1 MHNRVKVGADQE
13 ITDADFE
20 RIGLWPQEGDDAIV
34 KDFLLAGRGFTGF
47 VVTANGQT
55 AVDIS
60 DGRLY
65 DAGAQYASSAAQ
77 NFSVAGYIPLIAG
90 QKIILRLIA
99 QGREDDGYV
108 EARNNEVEVPTSG
121 GGTVVQRV
129 PDVKSRARVRNAI
142 IAAVAGAGSSVPQA
156 PATPV
161 GAVAIA
167 DILLNTGGVE
177 TITRRSENETPELD
191 GLARDFVALQEKNAQ
206 QDLEIAG
213 LRNDLAALGRQ
224 LRGSV
229 SQATLSALITD
240 VAGLKERADIPD
252 TGSPYGADHFLTDDE
267 SDIANVDYVARVEE
281 GIRFPYANYWSGPIA
296 LQNPNDPNF
305 MHAAQGLI
313 CPKYTPV
320 EGVVV
325 KKMTSTA
332 ALGGTTYQTMELT
345 QLTMARAVVRY
356 GDYFEVCENSSWWQ
370 SGRYD
375 PATGIFRIGDET
387 YEVDPGDIFGQPGHW
402 FQHNRVRRFWTDVV
416 NVPYELFQPVT
427 HNIQGV
433 VKAQTFIQSQDRW
446 VPGVKLGIVS
456 AGAGAEITAAL
467 VECNDDGTPN
477 PKRMLAKTTLAVAD
491 FKTFPTFTRFP
502 FAKPVFL
509 QKGIYALLLATTGDA
524 TVAMAEGQVF
534 LGGTLFESTDGV
546 FFQGDLT
553 KDMCFGV
560 EYCRFDLTRLPV
572 QLAGLNLDGGIHNI
586 GIVAA
591 MITPINADAAWQL
604 QVAGV
609 WRAIEPTGASGETL
623 FGAGV
628 TPFYDFRVMLAGN
641 EWAMP
646 IIDMGSSKVTLFR
659 AAVALDHISTPIQMP
674 AGVTVA
680 TVQVRAIVGAWDA
693 ARHSLVAKLRYGA
706 SYASVKNHSAVT
718 VKDVVNRPEA
728 KEMEWT
734 FSFSPEVDAFK
745 VDFIGATNNARV
757 TYHVESRVHSTN

>member
-1 MHNRVKVGADQE
+1 MHNRVIVGADQE
-13 ITDADFE
+13 ITDSDFE
-20 RIGLWPQEGDDAIV
+20 RIGLWPQQGDDAIV

-60 DGRLY
+60 AGRLY
-65 DAGAQYASSAAQ
+65 DAGAQYAAEEAQ

-90 QKIILRLIA
+90 QKIVLRLIA
-99 QGREDDGYV
+99 QGREDEGYV

-121 GGTVVQRV
+121 GETVVQRV
-129 PDVKSRARVRNAI
+129 PSTKARAKVRNAI
-142 IAAVAGAGSSVPQA
+142 IAAVAGAASSVPQA

-177 TITRRSENETPELD
+177 KITRRAENEAPELD
-191 GLARDFVALQEKNAQ
+191 ELSRAFLVLQEKNAL

-213 LRNDLAALGRQ
+213 LRNDLAALGRE

-229 SQATLSALITD
+229 SQATLVALIAD
-240 VAGLKERADIPD
+240 VSGLKERADIPD

-267 SDIANVDYVARVEE
+267 SDILNVDYNARVDE
-281 GIRFPYANYWSGPIA
+281 GIRFPHANFWRGPLA

-313 CPKYTPV
+313 CPKYTPIDGLLV
-320 EGVVV
+320 S
-325 KKMTSTA
+325 KQASSA

-345 QLTMARAVVRY
+345 QLTMSRKVLRY
-356 GDYFEVCENSSWWQ
+356 GDYFTICANNAWWQ

-375 PATGIFRIGDET
+375 PSTKIFTAADGET
-387 YEVDPGDIFGQPGHW
+387 FEVENLGGAWLFHPWDW
-402 FQHNRVRRFWTDVV
+402 LRLRKFWTDTLRQ
-416 NVPYELFQPVT
+416 PYDVYAPVT

-446 VPGVKLGIVS
+446 VPAVKLGIVS
-456 AGAGAEITAAL
+456 AGAGAEVTASI
-467 VECNDDGTPN
+467 VECNADGTPN
-477 PKRMLAKTTLAVAD
+477 PKRMLAKTTIAVGD
-491 FKTFPTFTRFP
+491 FETFPTFTRFP
-502 FAKPVFL
+502 FTKPVFL
-509 QKGIYALLLATTGDA
+509 QKGIYALLLATTGDV
-524 TVAMAEGQVF
+524 TVAMAEGQQF

-560 EYCRFDLTRLPV
+560 EYCRFDITRLPV
-572 QLAGLNLDGGIHNI
+572 LLAGLNLDGGIHNI

-591 MITPINADAAWQL
+591 MITPTNSDAAWQL

-609 WRAIEPTGASGETL
+609 WRSIEPTGESGETL

-641 EWAMP
+641 QWAMP
-646 IIDMGSSKVTLFR
+646 IIDMGSSQVTLFR
-659 AAVALDHISTPIQMP
+659 AAVAFDHISTPIQMP
-674 AGVTVA
+674 AGVTVT
-680 TVQVRAIVGAWDA
+680 TVKVRAVAGDWDA
-693 ARHSLVAKLRYGA
+693 ARHTLVAKLRYGA

-718 VKDVVNRPEA
+718 VKEVVNRPEA

-734 FSFSPEVDAFK
+734 FSFSPAIDAFK
-745 VDFIGATNNARV
+745 VEFLGTTNNARI
-757 TYHVESRVHSTN
+757 TYHVEGRVHSTS